1 MTTKKQLLRQPEW
14 DELEPN
20 LNLPPPARSRLAVL
34 ALDAARST
42 GWCVAT
48 VEPEPLL
55 YYGQCPINELPQWVT
70 PVTDQYH
77 CLVMVERGYISG
89 QSGGLTRNQRQH
101 LEQLICRSAQRM
113 GASDGGARQLAGM
126 VMGALPDVRQEEA
139 RRKKSERSLMQ
150 MFERFGRVL
159 DFVRTHVNV
168 VGPVW
173 RPTANQWRKKHK
185 GWPLRMRREDH
196 KLYSVQ
202 VAEELTGGDFR
213 TQPHWYRDGRRIGG
227 NAGALLDDAAD
238 AVCQAHA
245 GMVLASEGGW
255 PVWEDL
261 DDG

>member
-1 MTTKKQLLRQPEW
+1 MATKKQLLRMPEW

-20 LNLPPPARSRLAVL
+20 LNLPAPATSKLAVL
-34 ALDAARST
+34 ALDAAKST

-55 YYGQCPINELPQWVT
+55 FYGQCPINELPDWVT
-70 PVTDQYH
+70 PITDQYH

-89 QSGGLTRNQRQH
+89 QSGHLTRNQRQH
-101 LEQLICRSAQRM
+101 LEQLISQQARRL
-113 GASDGGARQLAGM
+113 GATEEGATKLAHQ
-126 VMGALPDVRQEEA
+126 VLKALPDEGRQA
-139 RRKKSERSLMQ
+139 AQRKKSERALMQ

-159 DFVRTHVNV
+159 DFVRANVNV

-173 RPTANQWRKKHK
+173 RPTANQWRSKHQ

-196 KLYSVQ
+196 KLYSVE
-202 VAEELTGGDFR
+202 VAETLTGGSFR
-213 TQPHWYRDGRRIGG
+213 TQPHWYKDGRRLGG

-245 GMVLASEGGW
+245 GMVLAAEGGW
-255 PVWEDL
+255 PTWEEL
-261 DDG
+261 T